1 MNSLSSAGAA
11 KVNMSLRGANGSERR
26 SNLLVELEIASGK
39 EHPRNDK
46 RKLSMAQFTTLTS
59 RVMPLPVNDI
69 DTDQIIPAR
78 FLKATDKNG
87 MGDNLFADWRYN
99 PDGSPTEDFILNKP
113 ESQGAQI
120 LLAGDN
126 FGCGSSREHA
136 PWALTAF
143 GFRAVISTSFADIFR
158 SNSLK
163 NGLIPIIVDEETH
176 KMLFDLI
183 EEIPNAELTVDLE
196 SQKLILPNGSVNF
209 PIDPFNKTCLLN
221 GVDELGYILGFEK
234 EIAEFETRN

>member
-1 MNSLSSAGAA
+1 
-11 KVNMSLRGANGSERR
+11 
-26 SNLLVELEIASGK
+26 
-39 EHPRNDK
+39 
-46 RKLSMAQFTTLTS
+46 MAQFTSLTS
-59 RVMPLPVNDI
+59 RVVSLPVNDI

-87 MGDNLFADWRYN
+87 MGDNLFADWRYHK
-99 PDGSPTEDFILNKP
+99 DGSPKADFVLNQPSAK
-113 ESQGAQI
+113 GCQI

-136 PWALTAF
+136 PWALTGF

-158 SNSLK
+158 SNALK
-163 NGLIPIIVDEETH
+163 NGLLPVIVDEATQQR
-176 KMLFDLI
+176 LWTLI
-183 EEIPNAELTVDLE
+183 EQNPAVELSIDLANQTL
-196 SQKLILPNGSVNF
+196 SFPGGSVIF

-234 EIAEFETRN
+234 AIAAFEAHR